1 MVLPTDMVLDSVMA
15 GVKVPGVKVPGVM
28 DLATDVD
35 SVDMAGVMEDHT
47 LEDLDGEVDSVA
59 ELAA

>member
-1 MVLPTDMVLDSVMA
+1 MVLDSVMA

-28 DLATDVD
+28 DLASDVD